1 MTVTLDNLK
10 PSPGAQTKTRRL
22 GRGNASSRGTYSGK
36 GQKGQRARTGGKN
49 GLKLM
54 GMRRMIQNVPKKRG
68 FTSLYAKPSIV
79 NLMDLNIFAAGALVS
94 PKELLKKGLVR
105 DTGDGVKILGQGDLK
120 VEGLRFQDCE
130 ISLPA
135 REKIEK
141 ARGVIEIKDT
151 EKKTKK
157 S

>member
-1 MTVTLDNLK
+1 MTVTLHTLK

-68 FTSLYAKPSIV
+68 FVSRYAKPAVV
-79 NLMDLNIFAAGALVS
+79 NLKDLSIFAAGSLIS
-94 PKELLKKGLVR
+94 PKELVKKGLVR
-105 DTGDGVKILGQGDLK
+105 DTGSGVKILGQGELK

-151 EKKTKK
+151 KKKAKK